1 MAFNK
6 DSVSGTLIAAF
17 IICLV
22 CGIVVSTAAV
32 SLRPMQEGNRTLD
45 RQTNILVAAG
55 LYEEGIDV
63 PQVFAEVERQ
73 HVVLGT
79 SDVAEEG
86 VVPEDYDQRDPS
98 EKTRLSDEEDIASVR
113 NLPKWGEL
121 YLVRNDND
129 EIETIVIP
137 VQGYGL
143 WSTMYGF
150 LSLEGDADTI
160 SGLVFYDHGETPGLG
175 GEIDNKRWQAL
186 WTGKKLLS
194 DNGDLNFEV
203 IKGSV
208 DDRTPNKDNKVDG
221 LSGATLTS
229 KGVSNMVRFWV
240 GDKAYGPYLNSIR
253 ESGN

>member
-17 IICLV
+17 VICLV

-32 SLRPMQEGNRTLD
+32 SLRPMQEENRVLD

-55 LYEEGIDV
+55 LYEEGVDV
-63 PQVFAEVERQ
+63 PEVFAEVERQ
-73 HVVLGT
+73 FVELGT
-79 SDVAEEG
+79 ATLADASE
-86 VVPEDYDQRDPS
+86 VPADYDQRDPS
-98 EKTRLSDEEDIASVR
+98 ESTRLSSEEDIASVR
-113 NLPKWGEL
+113 NLPKWGEV
-121 YLVRNDND
+121 YLVRD
-129 EIETIVIP
+129 EQDSIETIVLP

-150 LSLEGDADTI
+150 LSLEGDANTI

-175 GEIDNKRWQAL
+175 AEIENKSWQAL
-186 WTGKKLLS
+186 WEGKKLLS
-194 DNGDLNFEV
+194 ESGDLNFEV
-203 IKGSV
+203 IKGNV

-240 GDKAYGPYLNSIR
+240 GDKAYGPYLDNIR

>member
-6 DSVSGTLIAAF
+6 DSVGGTLIAAF
-17 IICLV
+17 LICLV

-32 SLRPMQEGNRTLD
+32 SLRPMQNENRVLD

-63 PQVFAEVERQ
+63 PKVFDEVERQ
-73 HVVLGT
+73 FIELGT
-79 SDVAEEG
+79 PNVVDASE
-86 VVPEDYDQRDPS
+86 VPEDYDQRDPVES
-98 EKTRLSDEEDIASVR
+98 TRLSSEEDIASIR
-113 NLPKWGEL
+113 ELPKWGEVF
-121 YLVRNDND
+121 LVRDDND
-129 EIETIVIP
+129 AIETIVLPI
-137 VQGYGL
+137 QGYGL

-150 LSLEGDADTI
+150 LSLEGDANTI

-175 GEIDNKRWQAL
+175 AEIENKNWRAL
-186 WTGKKLLS
+186 WEGKKLLS
-194 DNGDLNFEV
+194 PDGDLIFEV

-229 KGVSNMVRFWV
+229 KGVSNMVRFWM
-240 GDKAYGPYLNSIR
+240 GDKAYGPYLESIR

>member
-6 DSVSGTLIAAF
+6 DSVGGTLIAAF

-32 SLRPMQEGNRTLD
+32 SLRPMQEENHVLD

-55 LYEEGIDV
+55 LYREGINV
-63 PQVFAEVERQ
+63 PEAFAEVERQ
-73 HVVLGT
+73 YVELGT
-79 SDVAEEG
+79 ATLVEASE
-86 VVPEDYDQRDPS
+86 VPDDYDQRTPS
-98 EKTRLSDEEDIASVR
+98 ESTRLSDEEDIASVR
-113 NLPKWGEL
+113 NLPKWGEV
-121 YLVRNDND
+121 YLVRDEQDN
-129 EIETIVIP
+129 IETIVLP

-150 LSLEGDADTI
+150 LSLEGDANTI
-160 SGLVFYDHGETPGLG
+160 AGLVFYDHGETPGLG
-175 GEIDNKRWQAL
+175 AEIENKSWQAL
-186 WTGKKLLS
+186 WEGKKLLS

-203 IKGSV
+203 IKGNV

-240 GDKAYGPYLNSIR
+240 GDKAYGPYLDSIR